1 MNISL
6 KDFNTGNAYDLTCA
20 RGDALTIIN
29 SGTNA
34 RIDSNGNPWTVTKGN
49 YNTYHTLRVESPGYE
64 SYYSADE
71 IWDVIPS
78 LDLHFVGAKIDPI
91 STYGLAGLT
100 GSKNLDLGSADLG
113 HTPPGYQINAQN
125 NPDLNWRY
133 DYYISYNFLG
143 SRSDLNFIFRTALN
157 ENYSSVYVTTWF
169 APAVFEYEGG
179 YIFGC
184 IAVCADASSGFN
196 KNIIYICLD
205 TSITP
210 KSFIEPDYDPG
221 QKGFNPTGAYTTKNI
236 PGNGGRGATNKKDPS
251 YAGDSVS
258 QPGAPNESVASAI
271 GTGFI
276 NAYKIT
282 KADLKTLGECLW
294 GTTLEGFLSGLFINP
309 LDYIVS
315 LCVFPCS
322 PEVGTTEAI
331 KLGRWECSTDPTKG
345 LLFNS
350 SGALLSSQFKVIDF
364 GTLEIPENWGN
375 FLDYSQT
382 NIELYLPF
390 VGSVSI
396 DVSECM
402 NGTINVQYTI
412 DFLTGMCVANVL
424 CTRSN
429 YTLPSGKGLTH
440 VHAQHAYQ
448 GNCAVQI
455 PLSRAD
461 YGSMVGS
468 LINAC
473 TQAITNPVGGF
484 IGMAAD
490 AVGGGLRPNISSKGN
505 IVANSG
511 FCSVLYPY
519 IRITRPITAEPE
531 SYQEVMG
538 LPSYINTTLGQC
550 QDLCVCDDIDLRGI
564 TGATESELNKIRQM
578 CKDGVYV

>member
-29 SGTNA
+29 SGTND
-34 RIDSNGNPWTVTKGN
+34 RIDSNGKHWTVTKGN
-49 YNTYHTLRVESPGYE
+49 YNTYHTLTVESPGYE
-64 SYYSADE
+64 SYYGESE
-71 IWDVIPS
+71 IWDIIPS
-78 LDLHFVGAKIDPI
+78 LGLSITGAQIDPI
-91 STYGLAGLT
+91 TTYNLAGLSGT
-100 GSKNLDLGSADLG
+100 VQRDLGSADIG
-113 HTPPGYQINAQN
+113 HTPPGYVINAQN

-133 DYYISYNFLG
+133 DYYISYNFVASQTGLNVIG
-143 SRSDLNFIFRTALN
+143 RTSLSESDPT
-157 ENYSSVYVTTWF
+157 VYYKTWF
-169 APAVFEYEGG
+169 APCIFDYQGG
-179 YIFGC
+179 YVFGFVFVYVQGYTKTDK
-184 IAVCADASSGFN
+184 IVIG
-196 KNIIYICLD
+196 LD
-205 TSITP
+205 TTITP
-210 KSFIEPDYDPG
+210 DSFTVPDYDPG

-282 KADLKTLGECLW
+282 KGNLQTLGECLW

-322 PEVGTTEAI
+322 PDVGSTEAI

-364 GTLEIPENWGN
+364 GTLAIPENWGN

-402 NGTINVQYTI
+402 SGTINVQYTI

-429 YTLPSGKGLTH
+429 YVLPSGKALSY

>member
-1 MNISL
+1 M
-6 KDFNTGNAYDLTCA
+6 
-20 RGDALTIIN
+20 
-29 SGTNA
+29 
-34 RIDSNGNPWTVTKGN
+34 
-49 YNTYHTLRVESPGYE
+49 ESPGYD

-71 IWDVIPS
+71 IWSIIPS
-78 LDLHFVGAKIDPI
+78 LNLGIVNAQIDPI
-91 STYGLAGLT
+91 VTYNLAGLSGT
-100 GSKNLDLGSADLG
+100 VQRDLGSADIG
-113 HTPPGYQINAQN
+113 HTPPGYVIDAENT
-125 NPDLNWRY
+125 PDLNWRY
-133 DYYISYNFLG
+133 NYLISYNFVATQT
-143 SRSDLNFIFRTALN
+143 SRNIYSKTALY
-157 ENYSSVYVTTWF
+157 ESDPSVYCKTWF
-169 APAVFEYEGG
+169 APCIFDYQGG
-179 YIFGC
+179 YVYGY
-184 IAVCADASSGFN
+184 VLVYVDATSGFN
-196 KNIIYICLD
+196 KNKIVIGLD
-205 TSITP
+205 TTITP
-210 KSFIEPDYDPG
+210 ESFTVPDYDPG

-364 GTLEIPENWGN
+364 GTLAIPENWGN

-550 QDLCVCDDIDLRGI
+550 QDLCICDDIDLRGI